1 MRTLNSDDSLEL
13 REAAVRRSALAL
25 LCRLAVL
32 MVSVSAG
39 AGLLLWLGPREQV
52 LADPLEWSSRV
63 WVATLWLV
71 CTAYYLITVDE
82 CASREAASPLSVLTM
97 NLASGGAGLRRP
109 VAQ

>member
-1 MRTLNSDDSLEL
+1 
-13 REAAVRRSALAL
+13 VLA
-25 LCRLAVL
+25 
-32 MVSVSAG
+32 
-39 AGLLLWLGPREQV
+39 LLLWLGPREQV

-97 NLASGGAGLRRP
+97 NLARGGGRLAQARCPMKIPLAPLGLDFGLRNAGPIFLARRKRELLSLRLR
-109 VAQ
+109 